1 MSYKNI
7 LLIDDDPEDA
17 EIFEEAVKALN
28 REVKLQWAG
37 NPERA
42 LDELQSAEQ
51 LPDLIFLDYNMPRIN
66 GGELL
71 GKLKSIQRLSVIPVI
86 LISTPSE
93 EFMKLKLDQNEIIK
107 FFSKPNSYSELIAIL
122 DSIL

>member
-1 MSYKNI
+1 MLYKNI

-17 EIFEEAVKALN
+17 ELFMEAVKALN
-28 REVKLQWAG
+28 KGVRLQWA
-37 NPERA
+37 
-42 LDELQSAEQ
+42 DSAERGLDDLLSAER
-51 LPDLIFLDYNMPRIN
+51 LPDLIFLDYKMPRIN

-71 GKLKSIQRLSVIPVI
+71 EKLKSNSRLSGIPVV

-93 EFMKLKLDQNEIIK
+93 EFMKLKLQQNEIIK
-107 FFSKPNSYSELIAIL
+107 YFSKPNSYSELIAIL

>member
-42 LDELQSAEQ
+42 FDELQSAEQ

-71 GKLKSIQRLSVIPVI
+71 QKLKSSERLSVIPVI

>member
-1 MSYKNI
+1 MLYKNI

-17 EIFEEAVKALN
+17 EIFMEAVQKLN
-28 REVKLQWAG
+28 KGVKLQWAV
-37 NPERA
+37 NPQKVFNEM
-42 LDELQSAEQ
+42 QSADQ
-51 LPDLIFLDYNMPRIN
+51 LPDLIFLDYNMPLIN

-71 GKLKSIQRLSVIPVI
+71 EKLKSDNRLSSIPVI

-93 EFMKLKLDQNEIIK
+93 EFMKLKLEQNAIIK
-107 FFSKPNSYSELIAIL
+107 YFKKPNSYSELIAIL

>member
-1 MSYKNI
+1 MLYKNI

-17 EIFEEAVKALN
+17 EIFMEAVQKLN
-28 REVKLQWAG
+28 KGLKLQWAV
-37 NPERA
+37 NPQKVFNEM
-42 LDELQSAEQ
+42 QSAEQ
-51 LPDLIFLDYNMPRIN
+51 LPDLIFLDYNMPLIN

-71 GKLKSIQRLSVIPVI
+71 EKLKSNNRLSSIPVI

-93 EFMKLKLDQNEIIK
+93 EFMKLKLEQNAIIK
-107 FFSKPNSYSELIAIL
+107 YFKKPNSYSELIAIL

>member
-71 GKLKSIQRLSVIPVI
+71 QKLKSSERLSVIPVI

>member
-1 MSYKNI
+1 MLYKNI

-17 EIFEEAVKALN
+17 EIFMEAVQKLN
-28 REVKLQWAG
+28 KGVKLQWAV
-37 NPERA
+37 NPQKVFNEM
-42 LDELQSAEQ
+42 QSEEQ
-51 LPDLIFLDYNMPRIN
+51 LPDLIFLDYNMPLIN

-71 GKLKSIQRLSVIPVI
+71 EKLKSNNRLSSIPVI

-93 EFMKLKLDQNEIIK
+93 EFMKLKLEQNAIIK
-107 FFSKPNSYSELIAIL
+107 YFKKPNSYSELIAIL

>member
-1 MSYKNI
+1 MPYKNI

-17 EIFEEAVKALN
+17 ELFMEAVKALN
-28 REVKLQWAG
+28 KGVRLQWA
-37 NPERA
+37 
-42 LDELQSAEQ
+42 DSAERGLDDLLSAER
-51 LPDLIFLDYNMPRIN
+51 LPDLIFLDYKMPRIN

-71 GKLKSIQRLSVIPVI
+71 EKLKSNSRLSGIPVV

-93 EFMKLKLDQNEIIK
+93 EFMKLKLQQNEIIK
-107 FFSKPNSYSELIAIL
+107 YFSKPNSYSELIAIL

>member
-1 MSYKNI
+1 MLYKNI

-17 EIFEEAVKALN
+17 EIFMEAVQKLN
-28 REVKLQWAG
+28 KGVKLQWAV
-37 NPERA
+37 NPQKVFNEM
-42 LDELQSAEQ
+42 QSAEQ
-51 LPDLIFLDYNMPRIN
+51 LPDLIFLDYNMPLIN

-71 GKLKSIQRLSVIPVI
+71 EKLKSNNRLSSIPVI

-93 EFMKLKLDQNEIIK
+93 EFMKLKLEQNAIIK
-107 FFSKPNSYSELIAIL
+107 YFKKPNSYSELIAIL